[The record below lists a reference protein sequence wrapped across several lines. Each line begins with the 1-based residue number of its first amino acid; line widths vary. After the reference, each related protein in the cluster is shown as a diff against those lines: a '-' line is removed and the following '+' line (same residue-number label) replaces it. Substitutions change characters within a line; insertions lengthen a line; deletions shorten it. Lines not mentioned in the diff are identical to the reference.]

1 MGATEQRGGV
11 VMKCCE
17 LTAGQLRVP
26 VQILEK
32 TRVPDGVGGS
42 TETLNVVASTRAK
55 WRHASMG
62 ERLQAQ
68 AVQASVMHRVYLR
81 YNANIRPDMI
91 LRDDEGVDYN
101 IRGVADIEKRKR
113 WLELSIEEGVAT

>member
-1 MGATEQRGGV
+1 M
-11 VMKCCE
+11 
-17 LTAGQLRVP
+17 P

-42 TETLNVVASTRAK
+42 TETLSVVATTRAK
-55 WRHASMG
+55 WRHASMR

-68 AVQASVMHRVYLR
+68 SVQASVMHRAYMR
-81 YNANIRPDMI
+81 YNPNIRPDMI